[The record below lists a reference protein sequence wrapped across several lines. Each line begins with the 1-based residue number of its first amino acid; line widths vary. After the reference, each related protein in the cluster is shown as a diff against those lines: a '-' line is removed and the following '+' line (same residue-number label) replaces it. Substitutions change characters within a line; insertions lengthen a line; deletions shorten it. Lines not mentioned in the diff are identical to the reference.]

1 MKIYRQTLLDPSTV
15 VKVTT
20 NTWPEYVREQERQHA
35 QRLAE
40 DLREAGLVIKE
51 K

>member
-20 NTWPEYVREQERQHA
+20 NTWPDYVREQKRQRA

-40 DLREAGLVIKE
+40 SLEE